1 MITKEI
7 LQKWMENYPATIDLK
22 KKAKKKMPLVAWEY
36 LDSGTGD
43 ENLLKRNTE
52 DFKKIV
58 LTPRFVK
65 GSFIPDLSTS
75 LFAKTYSAPFGV
87 FLCYHSYNSN
97 NLETFELDILVR
109 LQACV

>member
-1 MITKEI
+1 
-7 LQKWMENYPATIDLK
+7 MENYPATIDLK

-65 GSFIPDLSTS
+65 GSFIAFFFKSIVGRVIFHPLLES
-75 LFAKTYSAPFGV
+75 

>member
-1 MITKEI
+1 
-7 LQKWMENYPATIDLK
+7 MENYPATIDLK

-58 LTPRFVK
+58 PYAKKIKLYSKRGTLFEKLYRVIEFEK
-65 GSFIPDLSTS
+65 KKNECLKELYEDKTSGDL
-75 LFAKTYSAPFGV
+75 
-87 FLCYHSYNSN
+87 
-97 NLETFELDILVR
+97 
-109 LQACV
+109 